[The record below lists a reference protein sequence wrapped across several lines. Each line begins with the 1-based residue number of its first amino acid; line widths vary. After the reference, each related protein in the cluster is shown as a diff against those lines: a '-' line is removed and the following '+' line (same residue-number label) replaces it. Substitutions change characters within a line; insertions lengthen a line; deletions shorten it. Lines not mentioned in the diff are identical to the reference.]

1 MKRKLKVKRKSSIA
15 QRVAFMDQVVE
26 GQYSHVVQGTL
37 ETSRGK
43 ECEVEIDFE
52 KQKIKLGNRLFKL
65 EFAHFQ
71 KVYVGD

>member
-1 MKRKLKVKRKSSIA
+1 
-15 QRVAFMDQVVE
+15 MDQVVE